1 MRSEPQAPITLS
13 VGITAASVTGKPRLK
28 VAVASDDEAIEQL
41 DADTPRTDASQS
53 EPSLSSYVPVKV
65 TTS

>member
-1 MRSEPQAPITLS
+1 M
-13 VGITAASVTGKPRLK
+13 K
-28 VAVASDDEAIEQL
+28 VAVASDGEAIEQL

-65 TTS
+65 ITSPAVSKATAEIVG